1 MANLTLR
8 SVKGSALTN
17 EELDGNFEYFTGS
30 LNGELSKNPN
40 TQSLSL
46 TVSSSYNALLIGP
59 IFNSGSITIQ
69 PEARLVIL

>member
-8 SVKGSALTN
+8 SVKGSALTI

-30 LNGELSKNPN
+30 FNSGSFSNPN

-46 TVSSSYNALLIGP
+46 TISTNSNALLVGP

-69 PEARLVIL
+69 PGARLLIL

>member
-8 SVKGSALTN
+8 SVKGSALTI

-30 LNGELSKNPN
+30 LSSGSFVNSN

-46 TVSSSYNALLIGP
+46 TISSSYNALLIGP
-59 IFNSGSITIQ
+59 VFNSGSITIQ
-69 PEARLVIL
+69 PGARLVIL